1 MTPLQQTL
9 YDFCLQQRVDQYLA
23 ENQKEYEEN
32 MAMAQRALDQ
42 LAQAGEPWA
51 DLAQRVEYGL
61 AVTEAIEKE
70 AAFLA
75 GLSLGQELSRI

>member
-9 YDFCLQQRVDQYLA
+9 YEFCLQQRADQYLA

-32 MAMAQRALDQ
+32 LAMAQRALDQ
-42 LAQAGEPWA
+42 LEQAGDPWS

-61 AVTEAIEKE
+61 AVSEAIEKE

-75 GLSLGQELSRI
+75 GLSLGQELARI